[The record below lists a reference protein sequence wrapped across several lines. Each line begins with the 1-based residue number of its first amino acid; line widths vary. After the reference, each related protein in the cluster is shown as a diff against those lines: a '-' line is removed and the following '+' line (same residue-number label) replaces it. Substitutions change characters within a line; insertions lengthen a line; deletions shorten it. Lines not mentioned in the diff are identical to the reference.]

1 MAPAGSI
8 GLLDVLERQW
18 YRTDALVIATDGTG
32 YAYVSGYTTSSDFP
46 THLPYQST
54 LKGGEDLFVTKVA
67 PAGNA
72 LAYST
77 FLGGSLDEEA

>member
-1 MAPAGSI
+1 M
-8 GLLDVLERQW
+8 VKE
-18 YRTDALVIATDGTG
+18 DALCIATDGAG
-32 YAYVSGYTTSSDFP
+32 YAYVSGWTTSPDFP

-54 LKGGEDLFVTKVA
+54 LKGGEDLFVAKVA
-67 PAGNA
+67 PAGNT